1 MTEKQKENGEKEE
14 TPEHSFSVLAC
25 RAKLKT
31 MEADRHNIECQTRF
45 SLSDFIEEPIEF
57 YPREKK
63 LISLLREGKSDACVE
78 KFIKEHFKPMEMLE
92 LRVKMSTLIRLSPQ
106 VVLNWCLAEHKKQMQ
121 FVWNENMFGDI
132 LKEILQFIEIHKKF
146 LHISTLEWSQ
156 RFSPKELKL
165 FEFINGLDE
174 TKGSPHIDDF
184 DVCELRDFGMKIR
197 CLVHWLWNIMV
208 FQRMK
213 EILNKKNLFEA
224 KESINSVNN
233 ENPTKQEPSN
243 EIKKTKEKKIT
254 KQIIKLKNRI
264 KKKILE
270 SKNLQG
276 YLLIPYNVD
285 ILTAEEKHFLI
296 QILLDLPEKPG
307 VFRFTIHSIKEFVV
321 KVITQEYL
329 MNESDCNW
337 ESDREGNIEMLR
349 AFQTVLNAEQPYD
362 LRNPLARSQ
371 YDKVFKIFLS
381 CQPRYLEIMPI
392 LKNAKGKYDA
402 VLIRKWLE
410 ELTMPKTVKRKNTEI
425 EKAEKVPFETRE
437 EFDDKVKKYEDT
449 LKKEHK
455 VEEAINKRK
464 KMKTEENQKPVPFR
478 DRSWTKK
485 FYGKV
490 IEGTEAFLKER
501 LESQ

>member
-224 KESINSVNN
+224 KESINS
-233 ENPTKQEPSN
+233 
-243 EIKKTKEKKIT
+243 
-254 KQIIKLKNRI
+254 
-264 KKKILE
+264 
-270 SKNLQG
+270 NLQG